1 MDEET
6 TTTTSKPAPRKPPP
20 CSQCGRPMQ
29 LDRMMP
35 RVLYHPGMKAYV
47 CRRCG
52 EAVTTWRRC
61 RISRHDRRGKWHD
74 GRWRDVFRLA
84 NHQCSGAAVSA
95 PRNAAT
101 AGEAEQRPNVLQ
113 RIDAQQQ

>member
-52 EAVTTWRRC
+52 EAVT
-61 RISRHDRRGKWHD
+61 IPDEK
-74 GRWRDVFRLA
+74 
-84 NHQCSGAAVSA
+84 
-95 PRNAAT
+95 
-101 AGEAEQRPNVLQ
+101 
-113 RIDAQQQ
+113 